1 MDKSDYYL
9 YGPMVAMLAWMMG
22 YRVVAPSLSGNTVF
36 GISVAILLGPIVVLE
51 LYVTQVTSSCPYV
64 RAVVEPHG
72 EVMRFYI
79 KDYDEVRGDVYST
92 RRIRVNWPVRT
103 HYHGKVDEIIIRFE
117 GNWSDRVQYSRGKAR
132 LWEYE
137 VDHRAT
143 ENLILYEFMEGT
155 LDYDHTKE
163 IPCYYL
169 AHASGDYYDKMGL
182 IEYDFEDE
190 ETEFD
195 VDPLEEVED
204 EVEVE

>member
-22 YRVVAPSLSGNTVF
+22 YKVIAPNLSGNTVF
-36 GISVAILLGPIVVLE
+36 GVSVAVLLGPIMVLE

-64 RAVVEPHG
+64 RAVVRPHG
-72 EVMRFYI
+72 DVMRFYV
-79 KDYDEVRGDVYST
+79 KEYDEIRGETYST
-92 RRIRVNWPVRT
+92 RRIVVNWPIRT
-103 HYHGKVDEIIIRFE
+103 HFHGKVSEIIIRFE
-117 GNWSDRVQYSRGKAR
+117 GNWNDRVQYSRGKAR

-143 ENLILYEFMEGT
+143 ENLILYELMEGT

-169 AHASGDYYDKMGL
+169 ANASGDYYDKIGL
-182 IEYDFEDE
+182 IEYDLEPEEVVPEEE
-190 ETEFD
+190 ETP
-195 VDPLEEVED
+195 VEEATV
-204 EVEVE
+204 